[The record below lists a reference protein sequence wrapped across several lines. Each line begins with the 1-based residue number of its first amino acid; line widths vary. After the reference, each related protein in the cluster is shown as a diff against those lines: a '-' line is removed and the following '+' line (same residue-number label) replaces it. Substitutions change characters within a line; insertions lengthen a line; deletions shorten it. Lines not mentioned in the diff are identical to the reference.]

1 MARHELTPAERL
13 RGSQNGKRKP
23 LNAAWVEL
31 LEAIHQDGGQT
42 LLSELVRLL
51 MSEARMGNIQAI
63 KEVIDRA
70 YGKAAQSIEVD
81 ITTDDPLI
89 YTLKHPKEGLL

>member
-1 MARHELTPAERL
+1 MRHELTPEERL
-13 RGSQNGKRKP
+13 RGSRNGKRKP

-31 LEAIHQDGGQT
+31 LEAIPQDGGET
-42 LLSELVRLL
+42 LLSELFRLL

-70 YGKAAQSIEVD
+70 YGKAAQSIEID
-81 ITTDDPLI
+81 IKTDEALTYI
-89 YTLKHPKEGLL
+89 LQHPKEGDV